1 MADLLISPWLAQAG
15 SSSESDEEDFLP
27 MKRTAQQR
35 SKRIEE
41 EEDEEEIGEEQS
53 FTGQAAGRQ
62 AKKAKVS
69 GQLLFN

>member
-1 MADLLISPWLAQAG
+1 
-15 SSSESDEEDFLP
+15 

-41 EEDEEEIGEEQS
+41 EDDS
-53 FTGQAAGRQ
+53 PVKVSGRQ

-69 GQLLFN
+69 GQLLTPLL